1 MKNRNLFVWIVM
13 ATVGLTACSDD
24 MEEGRTV
31 VTQGEEIQFGASGMN
46 TFGNGYTEAPQSRT
60 AYGDATFDGTNW
72 HYPLNWVYGD
82 GVSIYCTATHQDADY
97 EIKWEGGSEG
107 QESTDGTNVYLQVG
121 GEEDPLKWGD
131 PNTLHTFYAFYPTDI
146 LRGEGSTFTN
156 GVLESSISNV
166 QDPVSIEEDGA
177 GNYIAKPN
185 MNNAFMRA
193 VYSVM
198 PMESGGVIHL
208 EFKPLVTA
216 VDITLTAAP
225 NVGEDGVRISQ
236 MQVSS
241 QNKAGTDRQAV
252 CGKFAYDIDKDEVT
266 LKNEDV
272 ANDYQ
277 ITVSLWKNNEPLTL
291 HAGQSVTVT
300 VFLLPGNN
308 HSDDPEHNDRTLHN
322 LQIRVPNWEGK
333 TKVKYYDGVDIPV
346 GTKSQVILPKLE
358 KPSTDYDVNTWMKS
372 IADNVYVAQL
382 SIPGASSAFSKDI
395 LNNKEDYSQ
404 GEEIVQAQMQT
415 VEEQFAAGVR
425 AFEIPVEKAG
435 LWSSGDNSKSLGD
448 ALLIAGGDYGSKFS
462 VALSRLA
469 KLVADNPTEFIVV
482 MPFYQTNDSQDRN
495 DEAWCHNLKN
505 YLQATSAV
513 DGVPLAP
520 FSNSLVVGDARG
532 KILFLSRMPGTK
544 EEVDRW
550 VGAPAKTTAIYEW
563 DGDKDRWGRRGYDIT
578 NNSLFGE
585 YTSYV
590 PWRCWTGSGDPTSVH
605 TAENNWVYEAATPD
619 KGAITYH
626 IQDWYRVAPGTATY
640 NGQKW
645 NDSKNEKIED
655 IQNFLVE
662 TTTALKNNT
671 TAEDVYINSISGFY
685 VATKPMSGVEDNYSQ
700 EPYPTDGS
708 FAKRGDIPQF
718 ARDMNKTI
726 YQYILDLTPETRGP
740 LGIVLINY
748 VNVAQAFGLDVY
760 GDYII
765 HALIDNNFRTFM
777 TGDPNYTPKQ

>member
-346 GTKSQVILPKLE
+346 GTKSQVILPELE

-372 IADNVYVAQL
+372 IADNVYVSQM
-382 SIPGASSAFSKDI
+382 SIPGASNAFSAEFVKD
-395 LNNKEDYSQ
+395 EYST
-404 GEEIVQAQMQT
+404 GDEIVQTQVQS
-415 VEEQFAAGVR
+415 VKEQFNSGVR
-425 AFEIPVEKAG
+425 AFEIAVERCNQYSTPDASHAN
-435 LWSSGDNSKSLGD
+435 LNLGD
-448 ALLIAGGDYGSKFS
+448 APLIAGGETADWTS
-462 VALSRLA
+462 
-469 KLVADNPTEFIVV
+469 DNPISFKQAIEELAGLVKANPSEFVVV
-482 MPFYQTNDSQDRN
+482 MPYYSSNEKRFPDYWSMQ
-495 DEAWCHNLKN
+495 LKN
-505 YLQATSAV
+505 YLQGIKN
-513 DGVPLAP
+513 GVNGVEVIPYR
-520 FSNSLVVGDARG
+520 NGITKGDAKG
-532 KILFLSRMPGTK
+532 KIMFLSRMPVGRG
-544 EEVDRW
+544 EV
-550 VGAPAKTTAIYEW
+550 PAIGSPEMTTAIYDW
-563 DGDKDRWGRRGYDIT
+563 NSDKDRWARRGYDI
-578 NNSLFGE
+578 SDGSMFKE
-585 YTSYV
+585 YPAYV
-590 PWRCWTGSGDPTSVH
+590 NWICWTGSGKPQKV
-605 TAENNWVYEAATPD
+605 NTPD
-619 KGAITYH
+619 WLYDVEIPEGGTVKCH
-626 IQDWYRVAPGTATY
+626 IQDWYRVCPTEDKY
-640 NGQKW
+640 NRQQW
-645 NDSKNEKIED
+645 YESKEEKI
-655 IQNFLVE
+655 QNIKDFFLE
-662 TTTALKNNT
+662 TTRTLKGKD
-671 TAEDVYINSISGFY
+671 AQDIFINSISGYY
-685 VATKPMSGVEDNYSQ
+685 VTNGKISSQ
-700 EPYPTDGS
+700 PYPENEE

-718 ARDMNKTI
+718 ARDMNNTI

-748 VNVAQAFGLDVY
+748 VNAAQAFGLDVY